1 LIGKDIIGA
10 EQLQTDIPKQRAT
23 IGACEDAKMPL
34 VISQKDEKRFRTSV
48 FVAGRVEIPPQTAFR
63 IPVSSEPQPIP
74 ASRDFEFR
82 PEPQE
87 LTNPALELYSHLA
100 DHKTH
105 HMCRIYLYPLHLH
118 LHGTTSLS
126 YKTKSA
132 IISAV

>member
-10 EQLQTDIPKQRAT
+10 EQLQIDIPKQWAT

-34 VISQKDEKRFRTSV
+34 VISKKDEKRFRTSV

-63 IPVSSEPQPIP
+63 IPVRLNQPIP

-87 LTNPALELYSHLA
+87 LKNPALGLYSHLA
-100 DHKTH
+100 DHKLTH
-105 HMCRIYLYPLHLH
+105 VLIYLYLHLH
-118 LHGTTSLS
+118 LHGTTSLLPN
-126 YKTKSA
+126 KSA
-132 IISAV
+132 FISAV